1 MSATTL
7 TALIARCRALAPRCP
22 QTSDAELLRRF
33 ARQRDAATF
42 AELLERYAPLVW
54 NVCRRILPGEA
65 DCEDAFQ
72 AAFLALVR
80 QAGSLD
86 ASQPLGG
93 WLHTVAVRVAH
104 RALSHSRRQRPAAV
118 LPERATPGDVAD
130 DVSSRELFRAVDEE
144 IECLPATLRL
154 PVILCCLE
162 GRTRDEAAE
171 RMGCSVAAVKGRL
184 ERGRHLLRQRLE
196 RRGIGLPAAF
206 LVLGL
211 ASERIRASLWAK
223 TIQSILHAP
232 SPAVAAL
239 AQAGLPAMAAG
250 TLKLALVGLATLLM
264 AAGAAGVIG
273 QALTETPATPPQA
286 KAAAEPKKPAAP
298 RVRTDRHGDPLPD
311 GAIARLGT
319 VRWRHG
325 FFVHALAYSPNGK
338 MIAATGCG
346 RAITLWDAATGKE
359 VCQFPNRRQPNGVA
373 FSPDSKVLATIDT
386 PFGHLWDVATGKEL
400 RQLKG

>member
-1 MSATTL
+1 
-7 TALIARCRALAPRCP
+7 
-22 QTSDAELLRRF
+22 
-33 ARQRDAATF
+33 
-42 AELLERYAPLVW
+42 
-54 NVCRRILPGEA
+54 
-65 DCEDAFQ
+65 
-72 AAFLALVR
+72 
-80 QAGSLD
+80 
-86 ASQPLGG
+86 
-93 WLHTVAVRVAH
+93 
-104 RALSHSRRQRPAAV
+104 V

-400 RQLKG
+400 R